1 MCRAK
6 QSHLVDVPPLLA
18 QYQYCTCSSLVQHLN
33 AWAGLVGGTD
43 VVSTSQE
50 VDLRSWILR
59 GLVIASA
66 IS

>member
-1 MCRAK
+1 M
-6 QSHLVDVPPLLA
+6 SP
-18 QYQYCTCSSLVQHLN
+18 LN

-59 GLVIASA
+59 GLVIALA
-66 IS
+66 ISESDIMNDPSKNP